1 MWTQIVG
8 KIRLTHAPMVNH
20 WWRELLGALH
30 LPACLAV
37 VVALFAFLGSW
48 IVARYCFGGDRK
60 S

>member
-1 MWTQIVG
+1 VTASRDTPHMWTQIVG

-37 VVALFAFLGSW
+37 VVALLCRPSNLVGH
-48 IVARYCFGGDRK
+48 
-60 S
+60 